1 MSDFKKIV
9 RDFAQTNRTVNSVF
23 AAQDSKDDVIAA
35 YVAGAQYAAKLT
47 QELGEIL
54 QAVEPALTPAQV
66 MKCRAIFAKNKEIVD
81 CE

>member
-1 MSDFKKIV
+1 MSDFKKTV

-35 YVAGAQYAAKLT
+35 YVAGAKEAAKLT
-47 QELGEIL
+47 QELGEVL
-54 QAVEPALTPAQV
+54 QAVSDAMTPQQL
-66 MKCRAIFAKNKEIVD
+66 MKCRSVFGRNKEIVN